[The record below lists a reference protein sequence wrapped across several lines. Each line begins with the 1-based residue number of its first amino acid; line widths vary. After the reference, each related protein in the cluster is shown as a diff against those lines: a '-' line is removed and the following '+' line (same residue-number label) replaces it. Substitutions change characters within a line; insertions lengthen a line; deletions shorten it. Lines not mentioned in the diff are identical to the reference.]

1 MLRGIFFCHTQKEE
15 ENMHNNIYCAGGR
28 MCARENT
35 PHYPQ
40 KAAQWKNNALSS
52 LKQTAC
58 FHLKYTF
65 FFKNYSIFFQGNEQT
80 DYQQLIKRKTAA

>member
-1 MLRGIFFCHTQKEE
+1 MLRVIFFCHTQKED

-40 KAAQWKNNALSS
+40 KAVKWKNNALSS
-52 LKQTAC
+52 LKQRHVFT
-58 FHLKYTF
+58 
-65 FFKNYSIFFQGNEQT
+65 
-80 DYQQLIKRKTAA
+80 

>member
-1 MLRGIFFCHTQKEE
+1 MLRGIFFCYTQKED

-40 KAAQWKNNALSS
+40 KTVKWKNNAFSS
-52 LKQTAC
+52 SKQRHIFT
-58 FHLKYTF
+58 KNTPS
-65 FFKNYSIFFQGNEQT
+65 FFKITAYFFQHNEQT
-80 DYQQLIKRKTAA
+80 DYQQ

>member
-28 MCARENT
+28 MCAKENT

-40 KAAQWKNNALSS
+40 KAAQWKNNAFSS
-52 LKQTAC
+52 LKQRHIFT
-58 FHLKYTF
+58 KNTPS
-65 FFKNYSIFFQGNEQT
+65 FFKITAYFFQHNEQT
-80 DYQQLIKRKTAA
+80 DYQQ